1 MDKQVHQL
9 DQHLVVCYEAPVK
22 AISDLA
28 SEYKVSIIYYSR
40 QTEMFY
46 QSLSNNIVA
55 IIAGLEPPMR
65 THLRKIGNSSGVY
78 HTSCLAGNQRVR
90 GGSKFTG

>member
-28 SEYKVSIIYYSR
+28 SEYKVSMIYYSR

-65 THLRKIGNSSGVY
+65 THLRKIGNSRGVIIPAALLE
-78 HTSCLAGNQRVR
+78 TCEL
-90 GGSKFTG
+90 